1 MFANKSG
8 LKMKTVCPQC
18 GSSYSESVQFCDKC
32 GFNIQKDTLIQEQIK
47 KSTAASPNASKTV
60 LNNKLQGYI
69 QIIAV
74 IEVAI
79 GIFGLFTSIILGIA
93 SPFIPDMIKSSS
105 TTSDSVTYSTQ
116 MLQFFTII
124 GIILAVMIL
133 VISVLVIFI
142 GYKLYRLENIG
153 RFGSMIVAAFAL
165 LAVPFGTA
173 YGIISLVLLS
183 RPETI
188 ELLRERN
195 KYL

>member
-32 GFNIQKDTLIQEQIK
+32 GFNIQKDSIIQEQK
-47 KSTAASPNASKTV
+47 KSQTTASPNMNKTIP
-60 LNNKLQGYI
+60 NNKLQGYI

-74 IEVAI
+74 IEVA
-79 GIFGLFTSIILGIA
+79 FGLFGLFASIILGIV
-93 SPFIPDMIKSSS
+93 SPFIPEMIKSTPTSS
-105 TTSDSVTYSTQ
+105 DTVTYTNQ

-124 GIILAVMIL
+124 GIVLAVMML
-133 VISVLVIFI
+133 VISVLVIYI
-142 GYKLYRLENIG
+142 GYKLYRLENTG

-173 YGIISLVLLS
+173 FGIISLVLLS
-183 RPETI
+183 KPETI
-188 ELLRERN
+188 ELLREKD